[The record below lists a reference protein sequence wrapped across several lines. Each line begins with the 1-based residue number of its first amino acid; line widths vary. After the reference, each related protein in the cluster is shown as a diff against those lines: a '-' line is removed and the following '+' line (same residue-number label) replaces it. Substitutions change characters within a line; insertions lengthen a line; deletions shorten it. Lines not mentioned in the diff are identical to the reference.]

1 MTYPAITISPAAEL
15 PHGLLRD
22 LFTFRHAVF
31 VDRLGWVPPRG
42 DEEVD
47 FFDALN
53 PVYVLCQDG
62 DGAILAT
69 ARLLPMS
76 GPSMLRDVFPTLLGD
91 TPCPNDA
98 GTWEISRF
106 ALRPATGTRTSH
118 RHILLTLTERLF
130 RFAQTRGIHRL
141 VAVSDMRLERM
152 VAQATGLPLHRL
164 SPPQRL
170 GSSWAVAGWAD
181 VSEAACGLLAA
192 RSRTSQPAGDRQ
204 AAA

>member
-1 MTYPAITISPAAEL
+1 MTYPAITILPAAEL
-15 PHGLLRD
+15 PHELLRN

-42 DEEVD
+42 AEEVD
-47 FFDALN
+47 FFDTLN
-53 PVYVLCQDG
+53 PVHVLCRDG

-98 GTWEISRF
+98 GTLEISRF

-130 RFAQTRGIHRL
+130 RFAQHRGIRRL
-141 VAVSDMRLERM
+141 VAVSDTRLERM
-152 VAQATGLPLHRL
+152 VTQATGLPLHRL
-164 SPPQRL
+164 APPQRL
-170 GSSWAVAGWAD
+170 GNGWAMAGWAD
-181 VSEAACGLLAA
+181 VSEAACALLAA
-192 RSRTSQPAGDRQ
+192 RSRTGQPSGGRR

>member
-1 MTYPAITISPAAEL
+1 MTYPAITISSATEL

-47 FFDALN
+47 FFDTLN

-62 DGAILAT
+62 DGSILAT

-91 TPCPNDA
+91 TPCLNDA

-106 ALRPATGTRTSH
+106 ALRPATGTHGNH
-118 RHILLTLTERLF
+118 RHLLLTLTERLF
-130 RFAQTRGIHRL
+130 RFAQHRGIHRL
-141 VAVSDMRLERM
+141 VAVSDTRLERM

-170 GSSWAVAGWAD
+170 GSAWAVAGWAE
-181 VSEAACGLLAA
+181 VSEAACASLAA
-192 RSRTSQPAGDRQ
+192 RTQPGQPSGGRR